1 MSSSNRH
8 LSFFL
13 FEVMGCS
20 VPGYEKVLG
29 KLSDRIIVGVR
40 GADLQAGP
48 YETWWDPPLK
58 STVVFP
64 MVTMPPS
71 MRLKMEVKEKHMF
84 LSTILCGSFYDSP
97 CFHCFRSPFF
107 SWSKLPWRPSLR
119 HGSCIPLF
127 SVRCA
132 LLRNV
137 FYLEPTWSWL
147 MWPGAEVMGQ
157 ALTGW

>member
-48 YETWWDPPLK
+48 YETW
-58 STVVFP
+58 
-64 MVTMPPS
+64 
-71 MRLKMEVKEKHMF
+71 
-84 LSTILCGSFYDSP
+84 
-97 CFHCFRSPFF
+97 
-107 SWSKLPWRPSLR
+107 
-119 HGSCIPLF
+119 
-127 SVRCA
+127 
-132 LLRNV
+132 
-137 FYLEPTWSWL
+137 
-147 MWPGAEVMGQ
+147 
-157 ALTGW
+157 